1 MFKFIKMI
9 KDFLIQKVFAA
20 QVPST
25 EIKPGAFEGITTL
38 NGLVTVIVNA
48 IIIIGAAVVIIFLAM
63 GFISFI
69 TSQGDKIKAEQ
80 AQKWVT
86 YAIIGG
92 IGLFAV
98 FVLRNVIFNLIGWN
112 DVANY

>member
-1 MFKFIKMI
+1 MI
-9 KDFLIQKVFAA
+9 KDLLILKVYAETI
-20 QVPST
+20 PT
-25 EIKPGAFEGITTL
+25 EKINPTAFSGITTI

-48 IIIIGAAVVIIFLAM
+48 IIIIGAAAVLIFLAM
-63 GFISFI
+63 GFIKFI
-69 TSQGDKIKAEQ
+69 TSQGDKVAAEQ

-98 FVLRNVIFNLIGWN
+98 FILRTVVFNLIGWG
-112 DVANY
+112 DVEKY